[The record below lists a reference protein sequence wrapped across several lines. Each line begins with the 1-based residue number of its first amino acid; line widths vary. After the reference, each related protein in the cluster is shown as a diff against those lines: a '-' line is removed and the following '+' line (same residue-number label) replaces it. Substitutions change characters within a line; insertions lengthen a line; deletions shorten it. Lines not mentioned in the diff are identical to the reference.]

1 MARTKGSKNK
11 PAVTQIEEKIA
22 AVIAQIEA
30 KENDLKELKAD
41 LKALQKEKVAA
52 DKQKILDAIEASGKS
67 TEEILAMLA
76 EKDQ

>member
-11 PAVTQIEEKIA
+11 ATLKVEEKIA
-22 AVIAQIEA
+22 AVMEQIAE
-30 KENDLKELKAD
+30 KEQELKALKAD
-41 LKALQKEKVAA
+41 LKAFQKQKVEE
-52 DKQKILDAIEASGKS
+52 DKQKIMDAIEASGKS

>member
-11 PAVTQIEEKIA
+11 ATLKVEEKIA
-22 AVIAQIEA
+22 AVMEQIAE
-30 KENDLKELKAD
+30 KEQELKALKAD
-41 LKALQKEKVAA
+41 LKAFQ
-52 DKQKILDAIEASGKS
+52 KQKVEEDKPKILEAIEASGKT

>member
-11 PAVTQIEEKIA
+11 ATIKIEEKIS
-22 AVIAQIEA
+22 AVMEQIAA
-30 KENDLKELKAD
+30 KEAELKALKAN
-41 LKALQKEKVAA
+41 LKALQKEKAAA
-52 DKQKILDAIEASGKS
+52 DKKKILEAIEASGKS

>member
-1 MARTKGSKNK
+1 MARTKGAKNK
-11 PAVTQIEEKIA
+11 ATLKLEEKISA
-22 AVIAQIEA
+22 IMEKIAE
-30 KENDLKELKAD
+30 KENELKELKAD

-76 EKDQ
+76 GDTK

>member
-11 PAVTQIEEKIA
+11 PAATQIEEKIA

-30 KENDLKELKAD
+30 KENDLKTLKAD

-52 DKQKILDAIEASGKS
+52 DRQKILDAIEASGKS
-67 TEEILAMLA
+67 TEEILAMLTGNA
-76 EKDQ
+76 Q

>member
-11 PAVTQIEEKIA
+11 ATLKVEEKIA
-22 AVIAQIEA
+22 AVMEQIAE
-30 KENDLKELKAD
+30 KEQELKALKAD
-41 LKALQKEKVAA
+41 LKAFQKQKVEE
-52 DKQKILDAIEASGKS
+52 DKQKILEAIEASGKT